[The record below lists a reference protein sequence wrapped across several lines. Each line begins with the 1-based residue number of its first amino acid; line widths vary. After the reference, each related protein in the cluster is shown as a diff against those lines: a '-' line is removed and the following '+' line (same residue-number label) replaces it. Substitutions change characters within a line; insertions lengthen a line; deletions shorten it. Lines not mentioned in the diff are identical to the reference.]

1 MNFDENYDADKTQIV
16 LEQYKLYMEML
27 DGSTKRRMDTNT
39 FFISIN
45 AIMVTFSSFFNKGNT
60 QAPILLAVSGILF
73 SLAWVFLLAQYNKV
87 NKAKWD
93 VVYEMEKHLPC
104 NPFEAEWNNLKEL
117 GQSNSNQQGQGN
129 KKVYLPI
136 SLTEALLPVGFC
148 LIYAYIIKTGG
159 FASGVANLTD
169 AVAELQDSVSEL
181 TAALADITR
190 AGIGG

>member
-1 MNFDENYDADKTQIV
+1 MKFKEKYDADETV
-16 LEQYKLYMEML
+16 LEQYKLYVEML
-27 DGSTKRRMDTNT
+27 DCSTKRRMDTNT

-45 AIMVTFSSFFNKGNT
+45 AVMVTFSSFFNKGNT
-60 QAPILLAVSGILF
+60 QAPILLAISGILF
-73 SLAWVFLLAQYNKV
+73 SLAWVLLLAQYNKV

-104 NPFEAEWNNLKEL
+104 NPFEAEWKDPKKL
-117 GQSNSNQQGQGN
+117 GQADGGQQEQG
-129 KKVYLPI
+129 KKKFYFPI
-136 SLTEALLPVGFC
+136 SLTEALLPVCFC

-181 TAALADITR
+181 TAALAEITR